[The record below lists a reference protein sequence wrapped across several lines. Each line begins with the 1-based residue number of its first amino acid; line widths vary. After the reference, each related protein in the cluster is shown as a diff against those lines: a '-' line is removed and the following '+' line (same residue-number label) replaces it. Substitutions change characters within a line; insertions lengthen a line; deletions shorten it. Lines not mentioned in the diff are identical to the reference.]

1 MKAADLYD
9 ADFSEW
15 AVRNADLLRSR
26 QFDEAD
32 LEHIAE
38 EIEDLSK
45 SEHRAL
51 RSAVTQILM
60 HLLKYEMQPA
70 KRSRS
75 WLGSIDKQRFQ
86 IEEIIR
92 ESPSL
97 RPVLPQILGQCY
109 KSAVKMA
116 SRQTGIAA
124 PEFPESCPFTVE
136 MLLDD
141 EFPPQ
146 APAK

>member
-15 AVRNADLLRSR
+15 AVRNAELLRSGHV
-26 QFDEAD
+26 DEAD

-45 SEHRAL
+45 GRL
-51 RSAVTQILM
+51 RVLESAVIQILM
-60 HLLKYEMQPA
+60 QFLKYEKQPA

-75 WLGSIDKQRFQ
+75 WLASIGKQRVK
-86 IEEIIR
+86 IRRVVR

-97 RPVLPQILGQCY
+97 RPQLPEILAECY
-109 KSAVKMA
+109 SDAVKLA
-116 SRQTGIAA
+116 SIETGIARA
-124 PEFPESCPFTVE
+124 EFPEVCPYTVE

-146 APAK
+146 APSK

>member
-15 AVRNADLLRSR
+15 AVRNAELLRSGHV
-26 QFDEAD
+26 DEAD

-86 IEEIIR
+86 IEEILR

-97 RPVLPQILGQCY
+97 QPALAETLVQCY
-109 KSAVKMA
+109 MSAVKMA
-116 SRQTGIAA
+116 SRQTGIARKQ
-124 PEFPESCPFTVE
+124 FPEVCPYTVE

-146 APAK
+146 APSK